1 MASIGDVTRPAFAYD
16 QATDTWVPVGI
27 GPHSHT
33 ASGVGAVATSSFAA
47 KGDLLVGTGAGT
59 LVAQTVGANGTVLT
73 ANSAQA
79 DGVEWAAP
87 ASGGM
92 TQIAT
97 GSMTGTTVTISS
109 IPTTYKNLQL
119 IIRDPNLSGNADTL
133 RMRFNSNTSSI
144 YGSCAFNNTSAFR
157 PNTSSSFNI
166 GYLSSGADGLICINI
181 TDYANTSTFKVFQSY
196 TTGDDTANNQYVTN
210 NDWGMVGIT
219 SAVTSVSL
227 FSDSLYTFSAG
238 TYILY
243 GVS

>member
-1 MASIGDVTRPAFAYD
+1 MA
-16 QATDTWVPVGI
+16 W
-27 GPHSHT
+27 
-33 ASGVGAVATSSFAA
+33 
-47 KGDLLVGTGAGT
+47 
-59 LVAQTVGANGTVLT
+59 
-73 ANSAQA
+73 
-79 DGVEWAAP
+79 EAP

-92 TQIAT
+92 TSIAS
-97 GSMTGTTVTISS
+97 GSLSGTTFTISS

-119 IIRDPNLSGNADTL
+119 IIRQPNLSGNADTL

-144 YGSCAFNNTSAFR
+144 YASCSFTATSVFR
-157 PNTSSSFNI
+157 ANTSSSFNI

-181 TDYANTSTFKVFQSY
+181 TDYANTSTFKTFQSY
-196 TTGDDTANNQYVTN
+196 TTGDDTSNNQYITN